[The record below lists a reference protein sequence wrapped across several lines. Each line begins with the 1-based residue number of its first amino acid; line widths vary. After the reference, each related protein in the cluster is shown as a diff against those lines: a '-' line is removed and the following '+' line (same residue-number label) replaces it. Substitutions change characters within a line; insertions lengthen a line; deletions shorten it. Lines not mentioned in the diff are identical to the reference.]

1 MTKHYKNLLYY
12 IQRMVGDKEQAIDI
26 IQETYAK
33 ALEKARD
40 IEIKNE
46 KAFLYKIARN
56 IVIDQARK
64 NQIREIVTYEEEDFS
79 IPKNEQPDEIVLEN
93 VKEEL
98 LLEALNNLPKHLKQ
112 VFILHVFEGLEKKD
126 IAKMMNLNLNTIQ
139 KYVINATAKLTE
151 YIQEKNWE

>member
-112 VFILHVFEGLEKKD
+112 VFVLHVFEGLEKKD

>member
-12 IQRMVGDKEQAIDI
+12 IQRMVGDKEEAIDI
-26 IQETYAK
+26 IQEAYAK
-33 ALEKARD
+33 ALEKARVL
-40 IEIKNE
+40 EIKNE

-56 IVIDQARK
+56 LVIDQARK
-64 NQIREIVTYEEEDFS
+64 NQIREIITYEEEDFS

-112 VFILHVFEGLEKKD
+112 VFILHVFEGLEKKE
-126 IAKMMNLNLNTIQ
+126 IAIMMNLNLNTIQ
-139 KYVINATAKLTE
+139 KYVINATAKLIE

>member
-1 MTKHYKNLLYY
+1 MIKHYKNLLYY

-26 IQETYAK
+26 IQETYVK
-33 ALEKARD
+33 ALEKANN

-112 VFILHVFEGLEKKD
+112 VFVLHVFEGLEKKD